1 MKASRH
7 TNHGRLPATCRQYR
21 KVEYTRAVSGPSKR
35 SAKNSVKRPVKRTAK
50 PSLKDLRPA
59 PKQTNQ
65 KQAKRAANLTYEA
78 EVLPGLEP
86 FTLAELKGLKGVQQV
101 KQEEGAVAFRYVG
114 DAARLLSLK
123 TVTSVY
129 EVLTF
134 AVPRPKALLGHE
146 HLSRLTGAV
155 TALAQRG
162 DFTSFRLSAAGDDS
176 AVFRRLGEELGK
188 ATGLAQSAGTQDT
201 GGDLLVR
208 VRRAP
213 ENSWSGVGW
222 EVLLRLTPRPL
233 SARAWRV
240 CNLPGGLNAA
250 LAAVMVGLAD
260 LKPGERVFNP
270 MCGSGTLLVEAGLGA
285 EPGTITLT
293 GCDQAPAALACS
305 AQNVAAAELAAELF
319 EADAAATG
327 LAENSV
333 DAFLSDPPWGDAVGS
348 HKDNAA
354 LYPALL
360 TECARIAAP
369 GARFVL
375 LTHEVRLLERLL
387 EKSVWQ
393 LETQFRVFHGGH
405 YPRVYLLRKT

>member
-7 TNHGRLPATCRQYR
+7 TNHDRLPATRLQYR

-35 SAKNSVKRPVKRTAK
+35 SAKNSVKRPAKRTAK
-50 PSLKDLRPA
+50 PSRKDLRSA

-65 KQAKRAANLTYEA
+65 KQAKQAASPTYEA

-101 KQEEGAVAFRYVG
+101 KQAEGAVAFRFVG

-146 HLSRLTGAV
+146 HLSRLTKAV
-155 TALAQRG
+155 SALQTG
-162 DFTSFRLSAAGDDS
+162 QFSSFRLSAAGDDS
-176 AVFRRLGEELGK
+176 AVFKRLGEELGR
-188 ATGLAQSAGTQDT
+188 ATGLRQTSDSQETE
-201 GGDLLVR
+201 GDLLIR

-213 ENSWSGVGW
+213 EDSWSGGGW

-250 LAAVMVGLAD
+250 LAAVMVSLAD

-270 MCGSGTLLVEAGLGA
+270 MCGSGTLLIEAGLGA
-285 EPGTITLT
+285 EPGAITLR
-293 GCDQAPAALACS
+293 GCDQVPAALACS
-305 AQNVAAAELAAELF
+305 AQNVAAAGLSAELF
-319 EADAAATG
+319 AADATMTG
-327 LAENSV
+327 LAEGSV
-333 DAFLSDPPWGDAVGS
+333 DVFLSDPPWGDAVGT
-348 HKDNAA
+348 HGDNAA

-360 TECARIAAP
+360 AECARIAAP

-375 LTHEVRLLERLL
+375 LSHEVRLLERLL
-387 EKSVWQ
+387 EKNVWQ
-393 LETQFRVFHGGH
+393 LQTQFRVFHGGH
-405 YPRVYLLRKT
+405 YPRVYLLEKV

>member
-1 MKASRH
+1 MH
-7 TNHGRLPATCRQYR
+7 YNTH
-21 KVEYTRAVSGPSKR
+21 
-35 SAKNSVKRPVKRTAK
+35 
-50 PSLKDLRPA
+50 
-59 PKQTNQ
+59 
-65 KQAKRAANLTYEA
+65 YEA

-101 KQEEGAVAFRYVG
+101 KQAEGAVAFRFVG
-114 DAARLLSLK
+114 DAARLLGLK

-146 HLSRLTGAV
+146 HLSRLTKAV
-155 TALAQRG
+155 SALQTG
-162 DFTSFRLSAAGDDS
+162 QFSSFRLSAAGDDS
-176 AVFRRLGEELGK
+176 AVFKRLSEQF
-188 ATGLAQSAGTQDT
+188 AQTTGLVQSAGTQDT
-201 GGDLLVR
+201 DGDLLIR

-213 ENSWSGVGW
+213 ENSWSGRGW

-250 LAAVMVGLAD
+250 LAAVMVGLAEI
-260 LKPGERVFNP
+260 KPGERVFNP
-270 MCGSGTLLVEAGLGA
+270 MCGSGTLLIEAGLSA
-285 EPGTITLT
+285 EPDAITLT
-293 GCDQAPAALACS
+293 GCDQAPATLACS

-319 EADAAATG
+319 EADATATG

-333 DAFLSDPPWGDAVGS
+333 DVFLSDPPWGDAVGT

-360 TECARIAAP
+360 AECARIAAP

-375 LTHEVRLLERLL
+375 LSHEVRLLERLL
-387 EKSVWQ
+387 EKNVWQ
-393 LETQFRVFHGGH
+393 LQTQFRVFHGGH
-405 YPRVYLLRKT
+405 YPRVYLLEKV